1 MGQCAPMDMTLLRL
15 RKRQAVKATRIAK
28 AARHMRLQRAVA
40 GDNIG
45 MTEQLWA
52 IGGVVAGIVASGGM
66 NLISDGAK
74 QKLGDR
80 AGIRARNRNRC
91 QELLASIELEMAGA
105 QSYEEQHGVMP
116 SDDGYSPSDA
126 TARAQLT
133 EVELHCPQRIRKA
146 AVELINQLE
155 AYIWN
160 GGRLEDYRAART
172 AFISAFRRL

>member
-1 MGQCAPMDMTLLRL
+1 
-15 RKRQAVKATRIAK
+15 
-28 AARHMRLQRAVA
+28 
-40 GDNIG
+40 

-66 NLISDGAK
+66 NLIAEGAK
-74 QKLGDR
+74 QRLGDK

-91 QELLASIELEMAGA
+91 QELLVSVEQEMAGA

-133 EVELHCPQRIRKA
+133 EVELHCPKKIRTA
-146 AVELINQLE
+146 AVELINKLE
-155 AYIWN
+155 GYIWN
-160 GGRLEDYRAART
+160 GGSMEDYRAARGRFIT
-172 AFISAFRRL
+172 AFRKL